1 MENAAVYV
9 EYTSVY
15 GEIFA
20 GVVCA
25 WIGVRLDLL
34 ASRTGAV
41 PERLL
46 SVAFL
51 LWAFAYLLYDLP
63 YMMFNEGPELLSFAF
78 ASRIGFLAGT
88 IFIAL
93 FTRTVFRPGE
103 AWAGWLVA
111 AVVACIL
118 VGLGGSLAQGYWEL
132 GSPLSNPWYW
142 SESLGLVIP
151 MAWMGTE
158 GLYQYRKTR
167 QRKRLGL
174 CEPSVCHRFLL
185 WGLAGS
191 LWLLLELLA
200 VFQEIDYELTG
211 QWSTA
216 PDLLAC
222 ALEIVPIVLLWL
234 AFFPPAFYRSW
245 IEGTPVMTSGAA
257 GPRPSSTR

>member
-1 MENAAVYV
+1 
-9 EYTSVY
+9 
-15 GEIFA
+15 
-20 GVVCA
+20 
-25 WIGVRLDLL
+25 
-34 ASRTGAV
+34 
-41 PERLL
+41 
-46 SVAFL
+46 
-51 LWAFAYLLYDLP
+51 
-63 YMMFNEGPELLSFAF
+63 MFNEGPELLDFAF

-88 IFIAL
+88 IYITL

-118 VGLGGSLAQGYWEL
+118 VGLGGSLAQGHWEVEY
-132 GSPLSNPWYW
+132 PLSNPWYW
-142 SESLGLVIP
+142 PETLGVVIP

-167 QRKRLGL
+167 RRQRLDL

-191 LWLLLELLA
+191 VWLLLEVLV

-216 PDLLAC
+216 PDLVAGV
-222 ALEIVPIVLLWL
+222 LEIVPVVLVWL

-245 IEGTPVMTSGAA
+245 IEGTASV
-257 GPRPSSTR
+257 